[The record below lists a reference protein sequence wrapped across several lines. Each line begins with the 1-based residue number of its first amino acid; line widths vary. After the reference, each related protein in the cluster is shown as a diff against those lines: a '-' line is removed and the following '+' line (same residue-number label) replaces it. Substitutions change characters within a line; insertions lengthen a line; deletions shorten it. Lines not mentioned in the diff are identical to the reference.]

1 MFHHSSVYGVLRM
14 IDEKDR
20 IILDLL
26 RSDARLTTAEIYAHT
41 KIPRTTVHNR
51 IKKMR
56 KTGIIGKFTIETNKK
71 LLGIGLSAYIFCTV
85 SYRTVKGHTIDQLDV
100 AKSIKGLPEV
110 EEVSI
115 VTGEIDL
122 IVKVAMADVDALNSF
137 IIEKLRNI
145 TGIERTVTSV
155 VLSSV

>member
-1 MFHHSSVYGVLRM
+1 MLDR
-14 IDEKDR
+14 KDR
-20 IILDLL
+20 VILNLL
-26 RSDARLTTAEIYAHT
+26 EKNARLTTADIHAHT

-56 KTGIIGKFTIETNKK
+56 DTGIIEKFTIKTNKK
-71 LLGIGLSAYIFCTV
+71 LLGKGLSAYISCTV
-85 SYRTVKGHTIDQLDV
+85 SYRTVEGHTINQLDV
-100 AKSIKGLPEV
+100 ARNIKGLPEV

-122 IVKVAMADVDALNSF
+122 ILKVAMADVDALNSF
-137 IIEKLRNI
+137 LIEKLRKI